1 MGYGWVVRDWAP
13 ARDGSSNRWRRP
25 PGTGITQAV
34 AAADWKDIVVKR
46 ILALLAV
53 MAAWFVIAVPVAQAA
68 AIEITLDTVV
78 TADEGSITVL
88 ASADTPDE
96 IIGLACVGV
105 ARAENQPSVHPDNDL
120 IITSGGDSIVLED
133 VERAPGAVTSAE
145 GLLTLGPT
153 VTVSLRMGPDEL
165 FSGGMVF
172 TVEDCAPP
180 TTTTTTTEPPGGST
194 TTTTTEPPGG
204 STTTTT
210 TEPPGGTT
218 TTTQASGPAIV
229 IEKTADPV
237 DYGDDGIGDFIIR
250 VSNPGPVDLTDVRV
264 TDDIA
269 VAIDPDS
276 DCPNPDVPDL
286 AVGEFFEYRC
296 SVGNLDGVSPFRNE
310 ATALGVGPGGT
321 EVTDT
326 DDATVLPPVSGTTIT
341 QPPSTTQPPATTTPS
356 TLPNTGVPFEQ
367 VRGFSVA
374 GFAFFASGIALL
386 AAAAWIGHRRIVDGV
401 WFDFDLRPAG
411 TTLYI
416 PLRPRDPND

>member
-1 MGYGWVVRDWAP
+1 MGVHLG
-13 ARDGSSNRWRRP
+13 GSGSHRP
-25 PGTGITQAV
+25 SL
-34 AAADWKDIVVKR
+34 AADWKDIVVKR

-68 AIEITLDTVV
+68 AIEISLDTVV
-78 TADEGSITVL
+78 TADEGSVTVL
-88 ASADTPDE
+88 ASADTPAE

-120 IITSGGDSIVLED
+120 IVTSGGDSIILED
-133 VERAPGAVTSAE
+133 VERTPGAVTTAE
-145 GLLTLGPT
+145 GLLTLGQT
-153 VTVSLRMGPDEL
+153 VTVSLRMGPDEF

-180 TTTTTTTEPPGGST
+180 TTT

-237 DYGDDGIGDFIIR
+237 DYGDDGIGDFVIR
-250 VSNPGPVDLTDVRV
+250 VSNPGPVDLTNVRV

-310 ATALGVGPGGT
+310 ATALGVGSRRHG
-321 EVTDT
+321 
-326 DDATVLPPVSGTTIT
+326 
-341 QPPSTTQPPATTTPS
+341 
-356 TLPNTGVPFEQ
+356 
-367 VRGFSVA
+367 
-374 GFAFFASGIALL
+374 
-386 AAAAWIGHRRIVDGV
+386 GHRHGRRHGAATRERDHHHPAPDIDPAPGEHDAIDAAQHRCAVRTGARLQRGGIRLLRLRHGPPRSGGVDRASTDRRRCV
-401 WFDFDLRPAG
+401 VRLRPQAG
-411 TTLYI
+411 RDHVLHPTAA
-416 PLRPRDPND
+416 PRPERLNRGSPRWRTRP